1 MVLLW
6 CSSPRLLL
14 SVAMERPFSSP
25 IGEEINT
32 IFNWLQGLPLPE
44 RELLQTH
51 TCTPTQITTH
61 RHSPGTRCLP
71 ERIWE
76 DVCMCVR
83 SNKSFPHL
91 YSGRMQLW
99 DKRVSHS
106 ISPSSYSPS
115 LPSVPLSLSLPFVI
129 NCCSLSLAL
138 WSCPVVSLSA
148 PLSPPRN
155 YTMTPG
161 SHDPA
166 DTSEHEQNTL
176 YPHANKCFIF
186 CGLALCRAVT
196 TVAWGFLISGWLKCF
211 FSMIDS
217 LNSWNFF

>member
-1 MVLLW
+1 MRKAKLFTFRVNVYVNSQCVCLFQCVPHVLVCVVREGRGW
-6 CSSPRLLL
+6 CCSGVPPLGSFSLLPWRDRSPLPQEKKLT
-14 SVAMERPFSSP
+14 PFLTGSRAS
-25 IGEEINT
+25 
-32 IFNWLQGLPLPE
+32 PLPE

-115 LPSVPLSLSLPFVI
+115 LPSVPLSLSL
-129 NCCSLSLAL
+129 
-138 WSCPVVSLSA
+138 
-148 PLSPPRN
+148 
-155 YTMTPG
+155 
-161 SHDPA
+161 
-166 DTSEHEQNTL
+166 
-176 YPHANKCFIF
+176 
-186 CGLALCRAVT
+186 LC
-196 TVAWGFLISGWLKCF
+196 
-211 FSMIDS
+211 
-217 LNSWNFF
+217 N